1 MPSWGE
7 QWSCSENNAIFTQ
20 NIEHNLRSPT
30 LEQLQSDSG
39 TQQQGRN
46 SGKMSYLVTRLRLNT
61 ADNRTR
67 NEWRILRVLLVAVP
81 TCNRSLINH
90 NRRIWQIKRI
100 RSCRNIFHGDHQIHL
115 SQLLETQHFT
125 AKMSP
130 FWSYWHLCKANSVCG
145 AITSCKIQF

>member
-46 SGKMSYLVTRLRLNT
+46 SGNMCYLVTRLRNNY
-61 ADNRTR
+61 ADNIHNHFYFRYYLTSVPLKTLI
-67 NEWRILRVLLVAVP
+67 WTYLILSIIIWNLVTKRENIVSDHFEYP
-81 TCNRSLINH
+81 
-90 NRRIWQIKRI
+90 RR
-100 RSCRNIFHGDHQIHL
+100 
-115 SQLLETQHFT
+115 
-125 AKMSP
+125 
-130 FWSYWHLCKANSVCG
+130 
-145 AITSCKIQF
+145 